1 MQIKKPPRVAIY
13 ARVSTSEQNIDGQ
26 LSELKNY
33 CIARSWDVAH
43 EIVDH
48 GYSGK
53 SLQRPE
59 FQRLLTLARRRE
71 IDCIVITRLD
81 RAFRHLKSLVLTLE
95 EWAALGITCISIREG
110 LDYSTPNGK
119 FFVQVLGALGEF
131 ERSIIVDRVKA
142 GISAAQAK
150 GTVLGRPQKHDP
162 SRIIALRKQ
171 GLSYRQIS
179 KELNVPLGVISRAIA
194 ALKSGPSNE
203 DSGEGKPSV

>member
-1 MQIKKPPRVAIY
+1 MQVRKPPRVAIY

-26 LSELKNY
+26 ITELQNY
-33 CIARSWDVAH
+33 CAARGWAIAH
-43 EIVDH
+43 KIVDH

-59 FQRLLTLARRRE
+59 FQRLLTLSRRRE

-142 GISAAQAK
+142 GITAAQAR
-150 GTVLGRPQKHDP
+150 GVILGRPQKHDP
-162 SRIIALRKQ
+162 SRIIELREQ
-171 GLSYRQIS
+171 GMSYRQIS
-179 KELNVPLGVISRAIA
+179 KELNVPLGVISRAVA
-194 ALKSGPSNE
+194 ARKSGHSDD
-203 DSGEGKPSV
+203 DSGEGKTSA